1 MYQIPLNIEQK
12 QILDEALARQLHKKQ
27 KKFKRKRLS
36 HFNNPKLKTIFE
48 NYQVEFSPVLY
59 EIPFKCYFSFYL
71 YLILK
76 SQVKFM
82 DWADMKYYYKIA
94 VSQDMNINKLHKE
107 TGICR
112 NTIRKAFRELLHM
125 RMIEITDY
133 VEPEHKS
140 TKSILVFNDYYIHS
154 FDSTL
159 GYVLYSNEIPFNF
172 YNKPNNS

>member
-12 QILDEALARQLHKKQ
+12 QILDEALARQLRKKQ
-27 KKFKRKRLS
+27 KRFKRKRLS
-36 HFNNPKLKTIFE
+36 HFKSQKLKVIFE
-48 NYQVEFSPVLY
+48 NYQVVFSPVLY

-76 SQVKFM
+76 SQVRFINWTEM
-82 DWADMKYYYKIA
+82 PEYYKIA
-94 VSQDMNINKLHKE
+94 VSQDMNINKIYRE

-112 NTIRKAFRELLHM
+112 NIIRKAFRELLQM

-133 VEPEHKS
+133 VKPDHKS
-140 TKSILVFNDYYIHS
+140 TKPILVFNDYYIHS
-154 FDSTL
+154 FDREM

-172 YNKPNNS
+172 YNKPNNK

>member
-12 QILDEALARQLHKKQ
+12 QILDEALARELRKKQ
-27 KKFKRKRLS
+27 NRFKRKRLS
-36 HFNNPKLKTIFE
+36 HFNSPKPKAIFE
-48 NYQVEFSPVLY
+48 NYLIEFSSVLY

-76 SQVKFM
+76 TQVKFM

-94 VSQDMNINKLHKE
+94 VSQDMNINKIYRE

-112 NTIRKAFRELLHM
+112 NIIRKAFRELVQY
-125 RMIEITDY
+125 RMVEETEY
-133 VEPEHKS
+133 VKPEHKS
-140 TKSILVFNDYYIHS
+140 TKSILVYNDYYIHS

-172 YNKPNNS
+172 YNKPNNN